1 MRRIDQDMATTA
13 AGLLPEAT
21 GDNAKELRSRFRHLP
36 VQLHGSGL
44 AATYAF
50 IAARSNSAS
59 SERLTQAY
67 RDVARQIRAHLA
79 DKGLLHESLVSAEE
93 PGVHRETLS
102 ALGDMD
108 WATYARAGREVAV
121 LFSWLRKLADAVYP
135 STKPPANRS
144 AGGGDRGARR
154 RPRLRVSRAGQGSHP
169 PTCRRGR
176 VPVPPYPL
184 LPQGG
189 RPYPE
194 RPAHDG
200 PGPGAGARAVRGWQL
215 SAVPIPEPPN
225 ERSCRCPAAV

>member
-135 STKPPANRS
+135 STKPTANRS
-144 AGGGDRGARR
+144 AGEGDR
-154 RPRLRVSRAGQGSHP
+154 
-169 PTCRRGR
+169 
-176 VPVPPYPL
+176 
-184 LPQGG
+184 
-189 RPYPE
+189 
-194 RPAHDG
+194 
-200 PGPGAGARAVRGWQL
+200 
-215 SAVPIPEPPN
+215 
-225 ERSCRCPAAV
+225 